1 MAHLGLTGD
10 FPMPNRQ
17 DLMSLATINQKK
29 DGVSTNTNKFSSMRT
44 VSNNLGTSDIQGKY
58 EHTPKGLYADISITV
73 DRCCAETARLPKGE
87 QA

>member
-10 FPMPNRQ
+10 FPMPQRS

-44 VSNNLGTSDIQGKY
+44 LSNNLATSDIQGKSRSNF
-58 EHTPKGLYADISITV
+58 EIQ
-73 DRCCAETARLPKGE
+73 R
-87 QA
+87 

>member
-29 DGVSTNTNKFSSMRT
+29 DGVSTTTKKFTSMRT
-44 VSNNLGTSDIQGKY
+44 VSNNLGTSDIQGK
-58 EHTPKGLYADISITV
+58 
-73 DRCCAETARLPKGE
+73 
-87 QA
+87 